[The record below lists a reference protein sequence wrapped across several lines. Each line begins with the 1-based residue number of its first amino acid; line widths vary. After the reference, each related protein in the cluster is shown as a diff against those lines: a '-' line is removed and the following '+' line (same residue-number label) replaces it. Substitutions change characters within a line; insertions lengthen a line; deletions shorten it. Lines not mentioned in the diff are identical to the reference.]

1 MPCCHSRACFGS
13 PLTACQQYVKQK
25 TNERKFIINPLVIYI
40 CINMSK
46 IVDVR
51 GVASE
56 IASSTHFS
64 FVDVAKIDTKK
75 TSQIVW
81 NVLGKI
87 WECLGRIWEKTNRF
101 PLLFVTFY
109 LILEPLHNNH
119 RTVSSHHPEVGNYSI
134 CPHPPSRISDS

>member
-1 MPCCHSRACFGS
+1 MKENIFS
-13 PLTACQQYVKQK
+13 
-25 TNERKFIINPLVIYI
+25 NPLVIYI
-40 CINMSK
+40 CINMSNSARAEHKVK
-46 IVDVR
+46 IHFLSLLRRSRCSRRSLKDHR
-51 GVASE
+51 QLP
-56 IASSTHFS
+56 FS

-87 WECLGRIWEKTNRF
+87 WECLGRIWERTNRF
-101 PLLFVTFY
+101 SLLFVTFY

-134 CPHPPSRISDS
+134 CPHPPSQISDS